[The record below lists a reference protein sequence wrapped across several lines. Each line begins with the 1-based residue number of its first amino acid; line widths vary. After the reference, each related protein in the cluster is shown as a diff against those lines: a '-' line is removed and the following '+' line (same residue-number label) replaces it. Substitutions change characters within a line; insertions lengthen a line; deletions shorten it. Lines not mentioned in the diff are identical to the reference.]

1 MFKKYPRIVEQ
12 MSIVTQLGFTMVG
25 SIGLCMAV
33 GYFLDKWLGTRG
45 IFISIFIILG
55 VIGGGLTCYRQIKEI
70 EEKDRSEE
78 DREEW

>member
-33 GYFLDKWLGTRG
+33 GYFLDKWLGTKG

-55 VIGGGLTCYRQIKEI
+55 VIGGGVTCYRQIKEI